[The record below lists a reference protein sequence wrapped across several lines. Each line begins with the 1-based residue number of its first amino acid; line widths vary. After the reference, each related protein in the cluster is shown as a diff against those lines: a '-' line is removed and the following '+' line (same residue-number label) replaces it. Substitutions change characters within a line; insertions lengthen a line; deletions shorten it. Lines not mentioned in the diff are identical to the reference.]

1 MVAGTIAAREAR
13 ESDTGIGGATA
24 SMFRATGVGGSIEID
39 MKIEMTFFW
48 VGAITVWTDSIGGT
62 HVGSGD
68 AKTFDVVK

>member
-1 MVAGTIAAREAR
+1 
-13 ESDTGIGGATA
+13 
-24 SMFRATGVGGSIEID
+24 MFRATGVGGSIEID

-68 AKTFDVVK
+68 ARTFDVVK